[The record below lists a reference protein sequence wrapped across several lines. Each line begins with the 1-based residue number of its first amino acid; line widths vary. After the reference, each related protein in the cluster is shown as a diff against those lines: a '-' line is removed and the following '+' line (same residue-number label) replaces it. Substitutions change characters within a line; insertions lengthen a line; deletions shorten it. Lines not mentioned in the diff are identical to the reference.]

1 MEEIM
6 SSLSEQTDPKIPQ
19 VSRKN
24 NGFSRNDVVGA
35 FQQAFDII
43 GGTSRLALW
52 ANANP
57 DKFYP
62 LYAKLMPAT
71 TQIIGDAG
79 ELVILH
85 RLAPTALD
93 VHELEDVTAAC
104 QSSNLDTLPDSTS
117 QTSMLETS
125 DGQSLSPIDE
135 PERP

>member
-85 RLAPTALD
+85 RLVPTALD

>member
-1 MEEIM
+1 M